1 MLTKYFVLKY
11 RPNIKEWKRILHVN
25 GNKVQLNVSILISF
39 KIDVYEKKTVI
50 RDQEGSDNMG

>member
-1 MLTKYFVLKY
+1 MLRKYFILKY

-39 KIDVYEKKTVI
+39 KIDVYGKKNCHKTSRRI
-50 RDQEGSDNMG
+50 